1 MSTPVPRDPFIGGLL
16 RLAWQNVRERIY
28 AGVVASGYAHLN
40 PAHVGLFRTEGFE
53 GRRPTEIADQMQ
65 VTKQSVNDLLR
76 DLERMGYVE
85 LQPDPSDARAR
96 LVRLTPLG
104 RKLERVVCAR
114 GRGRGEGDRR
124 RARPAAIPGL
134 PGDAGGSHRV
144 ACAGRGFLT
153 KTRRPTPDRVAL
165 PDPAPAASVGVRA
178 GHLAPSVRVP

>member
-40 PAHVGLFRTEGFE
+40 PAHVGLFRTEGFD

-104 RKLERVVCAR
+104 RKLERVVWREAEAAENEIAGALGRRQFRDFRATLAEVTEVLAR
-114 GRGRGEGDRR
+114 G
-124 RARPAAIPGL
+124 
-134 PGDAGGSHRV
+134 AGS
-144 ACAGRGFLT
+144 
-153 KTRRPTPDRVAL
+153 
-165 PDPAPAASVGVRA
+165 
-178 GHLAPSVRVP
+178 